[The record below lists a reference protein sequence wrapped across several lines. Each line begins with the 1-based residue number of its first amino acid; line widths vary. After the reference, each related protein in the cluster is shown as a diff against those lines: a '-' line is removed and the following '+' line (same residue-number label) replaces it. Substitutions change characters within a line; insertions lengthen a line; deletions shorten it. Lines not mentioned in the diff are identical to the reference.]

1 MLIQIAF
8 TDAEIAAWEYE
19 RYRHPSPQVQKPMEV
34 VSLKSQAVPHQDIA
48 RLCRMSRQTV
58 VPILHLYQQE
68 GSERLKRFHFAG
80 QPSALN
86 QQQSTLE
93 AHLYSQY
100 HATFPE
106 FRTALETCL
115 TTAQREHRIELE
127 TLLAWNF
134 QSFRSVQTLP
144 A

>member
-19 RYRHPSPQVQKPMEV
+19 RYGHPSPQVQKPMEV

-93 AHLYSQY
+93 AHFRTHPPRTVAQA
-100 HATFPE
+100 HATI
-106 FRTALETCL
+106 AQL
-115 TTAQREHRIELE
+115 TGIRRRPTQI
-127 TLLAWNF
+127 
-134 QSFRSVQTLP
+134 
-144 A
+144 